1 MVGVTVDATS
11 TAKTALRRRL
21 RATRRHR
28 LPERD
33 VEAEAR
39 ALADQVTA
47 LVEERTQGRV
57 CRVAAYESH
66 PTEPPTHLLVDR
78 LTAAGYEVVV
88 GVTLPDLDL
97 DWRVTGTP
105 TTLGLNAIHDAQVI
119 VAPALAVDRTG
130 NRLGQGGGSYDR
142 ALARRHSDALIV
154 VLLHDDELLPADAV
168 PVDAHDIAVDVVGD
182 AVARACP
189 AGLSLT
195 TPEG

>member
-1 MVGVTVDATS
+1 MADVTVDATS

-33 VEAEAR
+33 VEAEAE
-39 ALADQVTA
+39 ALADHVGA

-66 PTEPPTHLLVDR
+66 PTEPPTRLLVDR

-88 GVTLPDLDL
+88 PVTLADLDL
-97 DWRVTGTP
+97 DWRVAGSSTA
-105 TTLGLNAIHDAQVI
+105 LGPNAIHAAQVI
-119 VAPALAVDRTG
+119 VTPGLAVDRAG

-142 ALARRHSDALIV
+142 ALARRHPDALIV
-154 VLLHDDELLPADAV
+154 VLLHDNELLPAGTV
-168 PVDAHDIAVDVVGD
+168 PVDAHDIAVDAVV
-182 AVARACP
+182 
-189 AGLSLT
+189 
-195 TPEG
+195 TPSTGVVRLGSA

>member
-66 PTEPPTHLLVDR
+66 STEPPTHLLVDR

-105 TTLGLNAIHDAQVI
+105 TTLGLNAINDAQVI

-168 PVDAHDIAVDVVGD
+168 PVDAHDIAVDVV
-182 AVARACP
+182 VTPSR
-189 AGLSLT
+189 GLVRLDSA
-195 TPEG
+195 

>member
-66 PTEPPTHLLVDR
+66 STEPPTHLLVDR

-97 DWRVTGTP
+97 DWRVIGTP
-105 TTLGLNAIHDAQVI
+105 TALGLGAIHDAPVI

-142 ALARRHSDALIV
+142 ALARRHSEALIV

-168 PVDAHDIAVDVVGD
+168 PVDAHDIAVDVVVTASGRLVRLD
-182 AVARACP
+182 QP
-189 AGLSLT
+189 DD
-195 TPEG
+195 P

>member
-1 MVGVTVDATS
+1 MPNATISKSDISKNVTDCS
-11 TAKTALRRRL
+11 NRTAMYNFDPRQMIQRELN
-21 RATRRHR
+21 
-28 LPERD
+28 
-33 VEAEAR
+33 
-39 ALADQVTA
+39 
-47 LVEERTQGRV
+47 
-57 CRVAAYESH
+57 ESGH
-66 PTEPPTHLLVDR
+66 GNINLYFGHLLVDR

-168 PVDAHDIAVDVVGD
+168 PVDAHDIAVDVV
-182 AVARACP
+182 VTPSR
-189 AGLSLT
+189 GLVRLDSA
-195 TPEG
+195 